1 MAVVQL
7 CVSNLFSKIL
17 TKSVLFYSMNS
28 WLESPTYKRVGT
40 LFVVQSK
47 DDPAQNKS
55 RTLGME
61 RTSVVDVP
69 TERGKWTFVEM
80 LLYRKE
86 KSKLF

>member
-1 MAVVQL
+1 
-7 CVSNLFSKIL
+7 
-17 TKSVLFYSMNS
+17 MNS

-55 RTLGME
+55 RTLGCME

-86 KSKLF
+86 KSKLFKGKSNSMDEKIDNEIYLCL